1 MKNNN
6 KGIFIGIVAVLVI
19 LGAVAVL
26 SGHYAPSSTVGF
38 GQQAPVLLTD
48 PAIVPTGT
56 TALVIAYSSL
66 RVHTSGASGAGWV
79 SASGS
84 GTINLL
90 NLVNTTELIGKAN
103 LSANS
108 TIDMISFNVTS
119 ATITINGT
127 TSNVTLPNH
136 VITAHI
142 TGSSKVNATSGV
154 LLDLSPTIAA
164 IYTSNSTVFVMV
176 PSVRAIVIGGRNVST
191 SLSVGTRETLNAS
204 DRKDLEDIRSN
215 ISIVSS
221 SVSLSGNSTDVS
233 VTVKDNSNT
242 SVVLRHVLVF
252 GNYSVAVAPLAG
264 FNTTVHVGD
273 NGNISE
279 NNGNTS
285 ERNGNIVS
293 KNGTVSLNITN
304 IERNSGDHV
313 SANIS
318 ANVSA
323 RGDPPG
329 NVSSDVSG
337 PESDLISQGI
347 ETQHLRMFN
356 FMIDQNGTLSLPSL
370 SGEAEGAGLGYNLS
384 AGATATFTFA
394 GSMSFGEGHIT
405 ITPASGSQYR
415 IVVSGENGAR
425 ASANVTAG

>member
-26 SGHYAPSSTVGF
+26 SGHYAPSSTAGS

-66 RVHTSGASGAGWV
+66 RVHTSGASDAGWV
-79 SASGS
+79 SASGN

-90 NLVNTTELIGKAN
+90 DLVNTTELIGKAN

-221 SVSLSGNSTDVS
+221 SLSLSGNSTDVS

-264 FNTTVHVGD
+264 FNTTVRVGD
-273 NGNISE
+273 NGNVSE
-279 NNGNTS
+279 NSGNTG

-293 KNGTVSLNITN
+293 ENGTVSLNITN
-304 IERNSGDHV
+304 IERNSGDHA
-313 SANIS
+313 SG
-318 ANVSA
+318 NVSA
-323 RGDPPG
+323 RGDPSG
-329 NVSSDVSG
+329 NASSDVGG

-370 SGEAEGAGLGYNLS
+370 GSEAEGADLGYNLS
-384 AGATATFTFA
+384 AGATATFTFT
-394 GSMSFGEGHIT
+394 GGMSFGEGHIT

-425 ASANVTAG
+425 ASTNVTAS